1 MQYVGVATPPAD
13 YASRLTRMFPSAP
26 WTRLRLFALDA
37 TDIALSKLER
47 NAERDRED
55 VVRLARAGYIDPHVL
70 KERYYAE
77 LRPYLLSKVSG
88 HDKTLEL
95 WLQMAWPAP

>member
-1 MQYVGVATPPAD
+1 
-13 YASRLTRMFPSAP
+13 MFPSAP
-26 WTRLRLFALDA
+26 WGRLKLFALDA
-37 TDIALSKLER
+37 TDLALSKLER

-55 VVRLARAGYIDPHVL
+55 VLRLAQAGLLDPHVI

-77 LRPYLLSKVSG
+77 QRPYLLSKLPW

-95 WLQMAWPAP
+95 WLQMAWPSI